1 MTAPTESPARR
12 RRRPAFSLRRLVV
25 LFGLVAVLV
34 CIAGLS
40 LQLVVRAAGERP
52 SVAVGLG
59 AVLLAAVLVL
69 RGARRR
75 RAARRLAEDLSHLTH
90 EAVEAGAAEQE
101 RAAAPV
107 PADEEDPDTFEARDL
122 AAMDPEDFEQAV
134 AALCERDGCQDV
146 EVVGGA
152 GDLGADVIATAPDGT
167 RVVIQCKRYGPENKV
182 GSQDVQRFGGTCF
195 AVHGATVAAVVTTG
209 EFTGPAVDYAAQCGI
224 LCLDHADLIAWT
236 EGTGPA
242 PWEGNAPRTPAVPAP
257 LPGTRAQGG
266 EAGP

>member
-1 MTAPTESPARR
+1 MTAPTESSDRR
-12 RRRPAFSLRRLVV
+12 RRRPSFSLRRLVV
-25 LFGLVAVLV
+25 FFCLVAVLL

-40 LQLVVRAAGERP
+40 LQLVVRTTGERP
-52 SVAVGLG
+52 TVTVAAG
-59 AVLLAAVLVL
+59 AVLVAAAVVL

-75 RAARRLAEDLSHLTH
+75 RAARRLAADLSRLTH
-90 EAVEAGAAEQE
+90 EAVEAAAAEQE
-101 RAAAPV
+101 RTAAPV
-107 PADEEDPDTFEARDL
+107 PESEQGPDTFEARDL

-134 AALCERDGCQDV
+134 AALCERDGCLDV

-195 AVHGATVAAVVTTG
+195 AVHGASVAAVVTTG
-209 EFTGPAVDYAAQCGI
+209 EFTRPAAEYAAQCGI
-224 LCLDHADLIAWT
+224 LCLDHADLVAWT

-242 PWEGNAPRTPAVPAP
+242 PWEGNAPRRPAVPAP
-257 LPGTRAQGG
+257 LPGTGDQCD
-266 EAGP
+266 EAGS

>member
-1 MTAPTESPARR
+1 MTAPTEPPARR
-12 RRRPAFSLRRLVV
+12 RRRPAFSLRRLMVF
-25 LFGLVAVLV
+25 FGLVALLL

-40 LQLVVRAAGERP
+40 LQLVVRTAGERP
-52 SVAVGLG
+52 WFAVAVG
-59 AVLLAAVLVL
+59 AVLVAAVLIL

-75 RAARRLAEDLSHLTH
+75 RAARRLAADLSQLTQ

-101 RAAAPV
+101 RTAASAPE
-107 PADEEDPDTFEARDL
+107 DEEDLDTFEARDL

-134 AALCERDGCQDV
+134 AALCERDGCRDV

-209 EFTGPAVDYAAQCGI
+209 EFTRPASDYAARCGI
-224 LCLDHADLIAWT
+224 RCLDHADLVAWT

-242 PWEGNAPRTPAVPAP
+242 PWEGEAPQAPAVPGPAA
-257 LPGTRAQGG
+257 RARVQGG
-266 EAGP
+266 GAAM